1 MTAITT
7 EPVLPKDAAA
17 AAADAAPDSEEVR
30 TWLADYLADLLEVEG
45 DEIDTSLS
53 FDQYGLDSSTAV
65 GITGD
70 LSDWL
75 NQDIDPVLLYDYPT
89 IDALVEHLESDAS

>member
-1 MTAITT
+1 MTLRAT
-7 EPVLPKDAAA
+7 ETAPVEDTILVKIDEK
-17 AAADAAPDSEEVR
+17 PDSEEIRV
-30 TWLADYLADLLEVEG
+30 WLVNYLADLLEVDQ
-45 DEIDTSLS
+45 DEIDTSVS

-75 NQDIDPVLLYDYPT
+75 SQR
-89 IDALVEHLESDAS
+89 S

>member
-1 MTAITT
+1 MLAGGVNSALLNKTGSIVEDKKT
-7 EPVLPKDAAA
+7 
-17 AAADAAPDSEEVR
+17 DSEGIRV
-30 TWLADYLADLLEVEG
+30 WLIDYLADLLEVEQS
-45 DEIDTSLS
+45 EIDTSLS

-75 NQDIDPVLLYDYPT
+75 SRDLDPTLLYDHPT
-89 IDALVEHLESDAS
+89 VDALVECLAKE

>member
-1 MTAITT
+1 MTLSVPEAEPT
-7 EPVLPKDAAA
+7 ENATLVKTNKK
-17 AAADAAPDSEEVR
+17 PDSEGIR
-30 TWLADYLADLLEVEG
+30 SWLVDYLADLLEVDQ
-45 DEIDTSLS
+45 DEIDTSIS

-75 NQDIDPVLLYDYPT
+75 SQDLDPVLLYDHPT
-89 IDALVEHLESDAS
+89 IDDLVQHLDTELR

>member
-1 MTAITT
+1 MTLRAT
-7 EPVLPKDAAA
+7 ETAPVEDTILVKIDEK
-17 AAADAAPDSEEVR
+17 PDSEEIRV
-30 TWLADYLADLLEVEG
+30 WLVNYLADLLEVDQ
-45 DEIDTSLS
+45 DEIDTSVS

-75 NQDIDPVLLYDYPT
+75 SQDLDPVLLYDHPT
-89 IDALVEHLESDAS
+89 IDALVQHLDTELR